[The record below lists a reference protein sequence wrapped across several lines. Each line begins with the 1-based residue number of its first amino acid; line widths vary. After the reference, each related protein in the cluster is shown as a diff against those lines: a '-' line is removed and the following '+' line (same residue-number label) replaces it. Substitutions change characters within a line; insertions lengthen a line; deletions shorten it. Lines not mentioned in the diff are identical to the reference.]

1 MTDGRLLGAEERLRE
16 YFAGAPHLKQG
27 AVHGL
32 NEADATVIEAAL
44 HQNLLLRNVTVDR
57 ARLSESYEAWV
68 QVQIATPEAP
78 LPLFE
83 GLGPFPMSGV
93 LTWTGHH

>member
-1 MTDGRLLGAEERLRE
+1 M
-16 YFAGAPHLKQG
+16 
-27 AVHGL
+27 HGL
-32 NEADATVIEAAL
+32 SEADVSVIEVAL

-57 ARLSESYEAWV
+57 ARLAESYEAWV
-68 QVQIATPEAP
+68 QVQIATPEAKFP
-78 LPLFE
+78 LVE